1 MIKVLLFGRLSD
13 LHDNSELQM
22 EWQNELADLRKVAE
36 LVSANHGQL
45 YRELE
50 NPQTLISVNQ
60 TLVTWDYSIS
70 DGDEVAFLPP
80 VTGG

>member
-13 LHDNSELQM
+13 LHDEAELQVG
-22 EWQNELADLRKVAE
+22 WRDKFTDLRALAQE
-36 LVSANHGQL
+36 VSTGHGQL
-45 YRELE
+45 NREFE
-50 NPQTLISVNQ
+50 NPQLLISVNQ
-60 TLVTWDYSIS
+60 TLVDWDYHLS

>member
-13 LHDNSELQM
+13 LHEEAELQL
-22 EWQNELADLRKVAE
+22 EWLPELADLRKLAKKI
-36 LVSANHGQL
+36 SANHGQL
-45 YRELE
+45 NREFE

>member
-1 MIKVLLFGRLSD
+1 MIRVLLFGRLSD
-13 LHDNSELQM
+13 LHDEAEL
-22 EWQNELADLRKVAE
+22 EIDWQEEFADLRKLAE
-36 LVSANHGQL
+36 AISANHGQL
-45 YRELE
+45 NREFE

-60 TLVTWDYSIS
+60 TLVNWDYSIS

>member
-13 LHDNSELQM
+13 LHDEAELQLK
-22 EWQNELADLRKVAE
+22 WQDEFANLRKLAE
-36 LVSANHGQL
+36 TVSANHGQL
-45 YRELE
+45 NREFE
-50 NPQTLISVNQ
+50 NPQLLISVNQ
-60 TLVTWDYSIS
+60 TLVDWDYHIG